1 MTVLDE
7 QARSFLEAHP
17 SAAMITLRDDGS
29 PHAVRVG
36 IAVVDGKIWS
46 SGTETRKRTANLR
59 RDPRSTLFV
68 FDTEWRWLTL
78 ECRVRLI
85 EGPDAHRKS
94 LQLFRTMQSRLPQ
107 PPPPGMILWHGAPK
121 SEDEF
126 LTLMADERRLIYEF
140 EADKVYGMY
149 GEPPR

>member
-7 QARSFLEAHP
+7 QVRSFLQTHS
-17 SAAMITLRDDGS
+17 SAAMITMRDDGS

-36 IAVVDGKIWS
+36 IAVMDGNIWS
-46 SGTETRKRTANLR
+46 SGTETRKRTGHLR
-59 RDPRSTLFV
+59 RDPRSTLFA
-68 FDTEWRWLTL
+68 FDNEWRWLTL

-94 LQLFRTMQSRLPQ
+94 LRLFRTMQSRLSQ
-107 PPPPGMILWHGAPK
+107 QPPPGMILWYGAPK

-126 LTLMADERRLIYEF
+126 LTLMAKEKRLIYEF
-140 EADKVYGMY
+140 EADRVYGMY